1 MPLQL
6 PDLDDRRFNDLLVE
20 ALVRIPA
27 DSPEWTNLNPSDPG
41 ITLVELLA
49 HLTDVL
55 LYRLNLGA
63 ATGQRSDRRNGQ
75 GGQRSAQ
82 AFSRRDQG

>member
-27 DSPEWTNLNPSDPG
+27 DFPSGP
-41 ITLVELLA
+41 I
-49 HLTDVL
+49 
-55 LYRLNLGA
+55 
-63 ATGQRSDRRNGQ
+63 
-75 GGQRSAQ
+75 
-82 AFSRRDQG
+82 